1 MRDGAEG
8 GGGVDGGGRA
18 KEEGSGVNP
27 PGAALS
33 VLSDTNGRER
43 LGGAGLPE
51 GGKGAGE
58 RAGACLRQGHVG
70 EGQSPGGEADPGAHT
85 ARAALAAQA
94 AVAEADA
101 QAPTRSGELVC
112 VRRSEM
118 RELLLTVQQLRA
130 ARGQEAARLVR
141 ARAALAELLALASRL
156 APGNAAL
163 RARERELAQEGL
175 LYG

>member
-58 RAGACLRQGHVG
+58 RAGACLRQGPVG